1 MLTVIFK
8 LKNRL
13 KKLSVEE
20 GTSILDVARKQDI
33 EIEGSCE
40 GSLACSTCHVFID
53 EKWIN
58 KLSPANEDEKEML
71 GLLPDIK
78 KNSRLGCQVILTKN
92 LDGIVITIPNND

>member
-1 MLTVIFK
+1 MY
-8 LKNRL
+8 
-13 KKLSVEE
+13 
-20 GTSILDVARKQDI
+20 
-33 EIEGSCE
+33 
-40 GSLACSTCHVFID
+40 FID
-53 EKWIN
+53 ENWIN

>member
-53 EKWIN
+53 ENWIN

-92 LDGIVITIPNND
+92 LDGIVIIIPNND

>member
-8 LKNRL
+8 LKNSL

-20 GTSILDVARKQDI
+20 GASILDIARKKDI

-40 GSLACSTCHVFID
+40 GSLACTTCHVLID

-58 KLSPANEDEKEML
+58 KLAPANEEEKEML

-78 KNSRLGCQVILTKN
+78 KNSRLGCQVRLTKHV
-92 LDGIVITIPNND
+92 DGITITIPNNE

>member
-78 KNSRLGCQVILTKN
+78 KNSRLGCQVTLTKN

>member
-8 LKNRL
+8 LKNNL

-20 GTSILDVARKQDI
+20 GASILDVARKQGI

-58 KLSPANEDEKEML
+58 KLSPAQEDEKEML
-71 GLLPDIK
+71 GLLPDIQ
-78 KNSRLGCQVILTKN
+78 KNSRLGCQVRLTKN
-92 LDGIVITIPNND
+92 LNGIVIIIPNND